1 MGPYL
6 SIHPQVILVMGYF
19 DPWSFTPQD
28 IGSLVIS
35 ALKSF
40 QPLGHFGHGS
50 FRPWVISAP
59 GHFGPLSFWVPV
71 HYNPWSF
78 APGCFGPMSFQSLV
92 ILAPV
97 IWFLCCFNLGSFQSL
112 VILVMLFPGHF
123 CLGSFQ
129 SWSFLHQDVSE
140 LGHFSPVS
148 LWSCHYGPESFRPSG
163 HFSHGSF
170 HYQVIL
176 VPGHFYPWSFGWV
189 IPVPGHFGHVTFQS
203 LVISAL

>member
-35 ALKSF
+35 ALGSF

-59 GHFGPLSFWVPV
+59 GHFGPWSFWVPV

-78 APGCFGPMSFQSLV
+78 APGCFGPMSFKSLV

-97 IWFLCCFNLGSFQSL
+97 IWFLCCFNLGSFQYL
-112 VILVMLFPGHF
+112 VTSAI
-123 CLGSFQ
+123 
-129 SWSFLHQDVSE
+129 
-140 LGHFSPVS
+140 
-148 LWSCHYGPESFRPSG
+148 
-163 HFSHGSF
+163 
-170 HYQVIL
+170 
-176 VPGHFYPWSFGWV
+176 
-189 IPVPGHFGHVTFQS
+189 GHFGNVIPRPFLPGFIS
-203 LVISAL
+203 ILVISAPGRFCSRSFQSCVTLVLSLWPRVI